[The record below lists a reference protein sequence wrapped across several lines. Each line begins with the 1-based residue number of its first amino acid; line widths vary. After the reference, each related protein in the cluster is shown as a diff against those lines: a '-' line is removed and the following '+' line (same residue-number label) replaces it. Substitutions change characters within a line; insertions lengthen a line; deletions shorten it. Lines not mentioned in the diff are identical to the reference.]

1 MTNEM
6 MCQIFEKGYKG
17 WEMKGMS
24 RADIAVELEKTV
36 SFFFVFFFFRRCPC
50 CECQLWLMKEAGG
63 SVHARVVANLL
74 YELEDEKG
82 PFCLSSEGGEGE
94 GKEKK

>member
-36 SFFFVFFFFRRCPC
+36 SFFLCSFFFF
-50 CECQLWLMKEAGG
+50 
-63 SVHARVVANLL
+63 VVARVVSVNC
-74 YELEDEKG
+74 G
-82 PFCLSSEGGEGE
+82 
-94 GKEKK
+94 